1 MSTPSAP
8 VSARARSGRRP
19 GDSGTREA
27 IRAAAS
33 GLFGELGYERTSVRA
48 IAREA
53 GVDPG
58 LVTHFYGSKQKLFTE
73 VVDLP
78 VEPSVV
84 LPHLLGQ
91 GTEGVGRR
99 LAEFVVGLL
108 ESEEGRRRIT
118 GLVRSAA
125 SEPEAANIMRERI
138 TRQVL
143 APLAE
148 GIGADRSELRA
159 AFCGQQIV
167 GLVMAR
173 YIVAVEPLASVDPGT
188 VIDVVGSVFQ
198 RLLTEPLESG

>member
-1 MSTPSAP
+1 M
-8 VSARARSGRRP
+8 
-19 GDSGTREA
+19 
-27 IRAAAS
+27 
-33 GLFGELGYERTSVRA
+33 FGELGYEKTSVRA

-78 VEPSVV
+78 VDPSLV

-91 GTEGVGRR
+91 GADGVGRR
-99 LAEFVVGLL
+99 LAQFIVGLL
-108 ESEEGRRRIT
+108 ESEDGRRRIT

-125 SEPEAANIMRERI
+125 SEPEAANIMRERV

-143 APLAE
+143 MPLAE
-148 GIGADRSELRA
+148 GIGADRPELRA

-173 YIVAVEPLASVDPGT
+173 YIVGIEPLASEDPET
-188 VIDVVGSVFQ
+188 VIGVVGSIFQ
-198 RLLTEPLESG
+198 RLLTEPLAAG